1 MDLDALEE
9 RMAKTVDSV
18 RKELTK
24 IRTGLAS
31 PAMLDAILVDYYG
44 AKTPLPQCAAVSVP
58 EPRTLAIKPWDK
70 SLTQAIEKAILQSDL
85 GITPMNDGTYIR
97 LNFPVLTTE
106 RRKELAKL
114 VKKIGEEGK
123 VAVRNIR
130 RDENEHLKR
139 ANKESGE
146 SEDTLKEYL
155 DIVQEATDST
165 IAQIDEVIAAKE
177 KDVMTV

>member
-1 MDLDALEE
+1 
-9 RMAKTVDSV
+9 
-18 RKELTK
+18 
-24 IRTGLAS
+24 
-31 PAMLDAILVDYYG
+31 MLDAIMVDYYG
-44 AKTPLPQCAAVSVP
+44 TRTPLPQCAAVSIP

-70 SLTQAIEKAILQSDL
+70 GLTQAIEKAILQSEL

-97 LNFPVLTTE
+97 LNFPILTTD
-106 RRKELAKL
+106 RRKELVKL

-146 SEDTLKEYL
+146 SEDSLKEYL
-155 DIVQEATDST
+155 DLVQASTDAT
-165 IAQIDEVIAAKE
+165 IAQVDQIIASKE